1 MKKLFLIWLLSVF
14 CLNLFGCG
22 SKNNELDA
30 QSDVTST
37 SGNIV
42 NQESAND
49 ILNDEKLLGIYP
61 ELREWFDWSVVLW
74 DMLQTNYIN
83 STDTIYYDPYRWIA
97 LKLWEEFDWWLIRE
111 IDTDEGWLPHSE
123 IIFLVKWDKNE
134 ENRTGINWYREI
146 FSITVVSKENLKNF
160 WASLDDLPG
169 SAFIW
174 ENNQYYFIDIK
185 SDLFNNSYSDL
196 VIFDVEEY

>member
-1 MKKLFLIWLLSVF
+1 MKKLFLIWFLSIF
-14 CLNLFGCG
+14 CLNLLGCG

-74 DMLQTNYIN
+74 DVLQTNYIN

-97 LKLWEEFDWWLIRE
+97 LKLWKEFDKWLIRE
-111 IDTDEGWLPHSE
+111 ISTDEGWTPRSE
-123 IIFLVKWDKNE
+123 IIFLVKWDENE
-134 ENRTGINWYREI
+134 ENRTGINWYKEI
-146 FSITVVSKENLKNF
+146 FTITAISKENLENF
-160 WASLDDLPG
+160 WTSIDSFDG
-169 SAFIW
+169 EIIW
-174 ENNQYYFIDIK
+174 ENNQYYFTENK
-185 SDLFNNSYSDL
+185 SDLFDNSYSDL
-196 VIFDVEEY
+196 IIFDVEK